1 MKNIIILTLLCIA
14 IASIALDDTPDNRA
28 KEADRYM
35 KTTPPE
41 DIMKDMTEQMSRNL
55 SPENRR
61 EFKELMEKH
70 LNIAVISKA
79 IKDALVKHFTA
90 DELKAL
96 ADFYSSP
103 VGKSAMKK
111 FSLYMADVMPVI
123 QSEVIKA
130 RTAVVRASTEIN
142 RKKENEN
149 K

>member
-1 MKNIIILTLLCIA
+1 MKNIIILTLLCIV
-14 IASIALDDTPDNRA
+14 ISSFALDDTPENRA
-28 KEADRYM
+28 KEAARYM
-35 KTTPPE
+35 ETTPPE
-41 DIMKDMTEQMSRNL
+41 DIMKDIAEQISQNL

-61 EFKELMEKH
+61 EFKDLIGKH
-70 LNIAVISKA
+70 LNIAVITKA

-96 ADFYSSP
+96 ANFYNSP

-123 QSEVIKA
+123 QSEIIKA
-130 RTAVVRASTEIN
+130 QTEVLKARAEIN
-142 RKKENEN
+142 RKKENET